1 MRAGTAVES
10 YRDSR
15 AVHVTARPHTG
26 MPRARAQECARTV
39 LEEHTVCAHRMQTC
53 CWQRGCRSRSTPSPC
68 SPGARPP
75 RTRPP
80 CTAPAWA
87 SRLSHVKVLARS
99 SRARR
104 AAWRAFHVKVLP
116 CSSRARG
123 PAWRA
128 CQSPGCA
135 CPSLSTWETRV
146 AQTVHGWGLQNCC
159 FSLPPAHAACRGSYT
174 GSEGGGE
181 EEEGATSDEGDLAEL
196 GEMNDEALARHL
208 QQREDRAH
216 YRRLLELAGV
226 GARRLQHPCRALARP
241 GEAVCVWWYRSRG
254 QKETSMRWEQ
264 GGDSSL
270 VQHMQQL

>member
-1 MRAGTAVES
+1 M
-10 YRDSR
+10 
-15 AVHVTARPHTG
+15 
-26 MPRARAQECARTV
+26 
-39 LEEHTVCAHRMQTC
+39 
-53 CWQRGCRSRSTPSPC
+53 PSPC

-226 GARRLQHPCRALARP
+226 GARGSSTLAGLWQGRVRLFVFGGIDQEDRRRRACGGNKGVTARLCSTCSSSRSFMSGAPRAQWHECRP
-241 GEAVCVWWYRSRG
+241 GWRLPGPHR
-254 QKETSMRWEQ
+254 T
-264 GGDSSL
+264 
-270 VQHMQQL
+270 

>member
-1 MRAGTAVES
+1 M
-10 YRDSR
+10 
-15 AVHVTARPHTG
+15 ARLPE
-26 MPRARAQECARTV
+26 PW
-39 LEEHTVCAHRMQTC
+39 L
-53 CWQRGCRSRSTPSPC
+53 
-68 SPGARPP
+68 
-75 RTRPP
+75 
-80 CTAPAWA
+80 
-87 SRLSHVKVLARS
+87 RLSFIVDL
-99 SRARR
+99 
-104 AAWRAFHVKVLP
+104 
-116 CSSRARG
+116 G
-123 PAWRA
+123 DT
-128 CQSPGCA
+128 GCA
-135 CPSLSTWETRV
+135 DCSWLKTPT
-146 AQTVHGWGLQNCC
+146 CC

-270 VQHMQQL
+270 VQHVQQL